1 MLRFE
6 YEKTKDP
13 EFFAENR
20 LEAHSDHRH
29 YAVLP
34 VTAFP
39 VTAFPATVL
48 PVTAFPP
55 TQEDCDDFYISL
67 NGLWKFSYAINYN
80 AAIPGFEQ
88 GDYDCRSWKDIRVPA
103 SIQMEGYDSPQ
114 YANVQYPWDG
124 REQLAP
130 NQVPERFNPVASYVK
145 YFTVPQGMKNKDIYV
160 SFQGVESSMTVWLN
174 GSYVGYSTD
183 GFTPADFLLTPYL
196 TDGENKLAVQV
207 YKWTAASWC
216 EDQDF
221 FRFSGIFREV
231 FLYAVPQVHVKDVQ
245 IRTLLNDSYTAADLI
260 VELKSVGNGSASMAL
275 LDKGRQ
281 IAQYDS
287 KLDELTSCNIAV
299 EEPKLWS
306 AEAPYLYDL
315 IITVRDDAGSIM
327 EVIPQ
332 KVGFRHFEIKNSVMH
347 LNGRRIVFKGV
358 NRHEFSAVTGRHVSK
373 EEMLLD
379 VQTMK
384 RNNIN
389 AIRTSHY
396 PNDSYLYQLCDEYGL
411 YVIDEANMES
421 HGTWDAYES
430 GQLPIEDIV
439 PGDRPEWLAPML
451 DRVNSVFQR
460 DKNHPCVLIWSCG
473 NESFGGKNIFEMSQ
487 LFRTLDSTRPVHY
500 EGVAHDRRYNDSS
513 DIESQMYTPV
523 AKIKEFLEIHRD
535 KPFICCE
542 YAHAMGNSSGAMFK
556 YTDLTDSDP
565 LYQGGFIWDY
575 IDQSLFAKTRY
586 GEDYQAY
593 GGDFDERPCD
603 YNFCGNGIVYGGE
616 RDASPKMSEVK
627 FNYQNIQVLI
637 EKDTVIVVNKNLFV
651 GTGSYS
657 CFAVLQKDGK
667 VIARKEMQ
675 TDVEPLTSK
684 TYPLPFPEIMAA
696 GDYTAAGE
704 YAVTVSFELKEDTI
718 WASRG
723 HEVAF
728 GQSVYN
734 AVQKA
739 PAIRA
744 PFEVIRGY
752 LNIGVRG
759 ENFDVLFSFIK
770 GGLVSYRYGGKELI
784 RGIPMPNFWRAPV
797 DNDQGNNMPARY
809 GQWKLASLYL
819 SHRQSDGKG
828 IFKPEFVIKEDCAE
842 IKFRYQLP
850 TVPAAECSVT
860 YSVYGDGTITTKLE
874 YNPVNG
880 LGDMPEFGV
889 MFKFDADY
897 NRIMWYGLGPDDT
910 YADRNKGAKLGIYSG
925 TAADNMAKYLVPQE
939 CGNKTGVR
947 WAKLMDRKGRGMLF
961 SGDDLYF
968 SALPFTP
975 HELENASHPY
985 ELPPVH
991 STVVRVA
998 QKQMGV
1004 AGDDSWGARTHE
1016 EYLLDISKPMV
1027 FTFSFK
1033 GI

>member
-1 MLRFE
+1 MLCFE
-6 YEKTKDP
+6 YDKTKNP

-29 YAVLP
+29 F
-34 VTAFP
+34 TAFP
-39 VTAFPATVL
+39 TA
-48 PVTAFPP
+48 
-55 TQEDCDDFYISL
+55 EDDCDDFSVSL
-67 NGLWKFSYAINYN
+67 NGLWKFSYAINYS
-80 AAIPGFEQ
+80 AAVSGFEK

-114 YANVQYPWDG
+114 YTNTQYPWDG

-130 NQVPERFNPVASYVK
+130 NQVPERFNPTASYVK
-145 YFTVPQGMKNKDIYV
+145 YFTVPQKMKNKDLYV
-160 SFQGVESSMTVWLN
+160 SFQGVESSFAVWMN
-174 GSYVGYSTD
+174 GRYVGYSTD
-183 GFTPADFLLTPYL
+183 GFTPADFFLTPYF

-221 FRFSGIFREV
+221 FRFSGIFRDV
-231 FLYAVPQVHVKDVQ
+231 FLYTVPQVHVTDVQ
-245 IRTLLNDSYTAADLI
+245 IQTLLNDSYTAADLI
-260 VELKSVGNGSASMAL
+260 VEVKSVGNGHASMAL
-275 LDKGRQ
+275 MDKGRQ

-287 KLDELTSCNIAV
+287 KLGELTRCTVTV

-306 AEAPYLYDL
+306 AETPYLYDL
-315 IITVRDDAGSIM
+315 IITVCDESGSTS

-332 KVGFRHFEIKNSVMH
+332 KVGFRRFEIKDSIMLLNS
-347 LNGRRIVFKGV
+347 RRIVFKGV
-358 NRHEFSAVTGRHVSK
+358 NRHEFSAVTGRHVSR

-396 PNDSYLYQLCDEYGL
+396 PNDSYLYHLCDEYGL

-421 HGTWDAYES
+421 HGSWDAYES
-430 GQLPIEDIV
+430 GQLPVEEVV

-473 NESFGGKNIFEMSQ
+473 NESFGGKNIYEMSQ
-487 LFRTLDSTRPVHY
+487 LFRKLDSTRPVHY
-500 EGVAHDRRYNDSS
+500 EGIAHDRRYNDSS
-513 DIESQMYTPV
+513 DIESQMYTTV
-523 AKIKEFLEIHRD
+523 VKIKEFLETNRE

-542 YAHAMGNSSGAMFK
+542 YAHAMGNSNGAMFK
-556 YTDLTDSDP
+556 YTDLTDTEP

-575 IDQSLFAKTRY
+575 IDQSLFAKNRY

-637 EKDTVIVVNKNLFV
+637 EKNTVTVVNRNLFT
-651 GTGSYS
+651 GTGSYR
-657 CFAVLQKDGK
+657 CFAVLQKDGT

-675 TDVEPLTSK
+675 TDVEPLTGKS
-684 TYPLPFPEIMAA
+684 YLLPFQKCTAA
-696 GDYTAAGE
+696 GESEESGEYGAGECGAGE

-728 GQSVYN
+728 GQRVYK
-734 AVQKA
+734 VDQKT
-739 PAIRA
+739 PAMPA
-744 PFEVIRGY
+744 MCASFEVIRGY
-752 LNIGVRG
+752 LNFGVRG
-759 ENFDVLFSFIK
+759 ENFDAMFSFIK

-797 DNDQGNNMPARY
+797 DNDQGSNMPARY

-828 IFKPEFVIKEDCAE
+828 IFKPEIVVKQDCAQ
-842 IKFRYQLP
+842 IKFCHQLP
-850 TVPAAECSVT
+850 TVPAAECSMT
-860 YSVYGDGTITTKLE
+860 YFVYGDGTITAKLA

-880 LGDMPEFGV
+880 LVDMPEFGV
-889 MFKFDADY
+889 MFQFDADY
-897 NRIMWYGLGPDDT
+897 NRIQWYGLGPDDT
-910 YADRNKGAKLGIYSG
+910 YADRFKGAKLGIYSG

-947 WAKLMDRKGRGMLF
+947 WAKLMDRKGRGILF

-968 SALPFTP
+968 SALPYTP

-991 STVVRVA
+991 STFVRVA
-998 QKQMGV
+998 QKQMGI
-1004 AGDDSWGARTHE
+1004 AGDDSWGAQTHE
-1016 EYLLDISKPMV
+1016 EYLLDISRPME

>member
-6 YEKTKDP
+6 YDKTKDP

-29 YAVLP
+29 YA
-34 VTAFP
+34 AFP
-39 VTAFPATVL
+39 DAE
-48 PVTAFPP
+48 
-55 TQEDCDDFYISL
+55 EDCDDFYLSL

-80 AAIPGFEQ
+80 AAIPGFEKSE
-88 GDYDCRSWKDIRVPA
+88 YDCRSWKDIRVPA

-114 YANVQYPWDG
+114 YVNIQYPWDG

-130 NQVPERFNPVASYVK
+130 NQVPEIFNPVASYVK
-145 YFTVPQGMKNKDIYV
+145 YFTLPQGMKDKKMYL
-160 SFQGVESSMTVWLN
+160 SLQGVESSCTVWLN

-196 TDGENKLAVQV
+196 VEGENKLAVQV
-207 YKWTAASWC
+207 YKMTAASWC

-221 FRFSGIFREV
+221 FRFSGIFRDV
-231 FLYAVPQVHVKDVQ
+231 FLYAVPQVHISDVQ
-245 IRTLLNDSYTAADLI
+245 IRTLLNDSYTSAVLA
-260 VELKSVGNGSASMAL
+260 VELKSVGNGSVSIVLM
-275 LDKGRQ
+275 DKDRQ

-287 KLDELTSCNIAV
+287 ELSELLSCNIAV
-299 EEPKLWS
+299 DGPKLWS
-306 AEAPYLYDL
+306 AEVPCLYDL
-315 IITVRDDAGSIM
+315 IITVRDEDGRIM
-327 EVIPQ
+327 EVVPQ
-332 KVGFRHFEIKNSVMH
+332 KVGFRRFEIKDSVML

-379 VQTMK
+379 IQTMK

-396 PNDSYLYQLCDEYGL
+396 PNDSYLYHLCDEYGL

-430 GQLPIEDIV
+430 GQLPIDEVV

-487 LFRTLDSTRPVHY
+487 LFRKLDSTRPVHY

-513 DIESQMYTPV
+513 DIESQMYTSV
-523 AKIKEFLEIHRD
+523 VKIKEFLETHRD

-542 YAHAMGNSSGAMFK
+542 YAHAMGNSTGAMFK
-556 YTDLTDSDP
+556 YTDLTDTDP

-575 IDQSLFAKTRY
+575 IDQSLFAKNRY

-627 FNYQNIQVLI
+627 FNYQNIQVLV
-637 EKDTVIVVNKNLFV
+637 EKDTVTVVNKNLFT
-651 GTGSYS
+651 GTGSYR

-675 TDVEPLTSK
+675 TDVEPLTQK
-684 TYPLPFPEIMAA
+684 TYPLPFPE
-696 GDYTAAGE
+696 YTAAGE
-704 YAVTVSFELKEDTI
+704 YAVTVSFELKDDTI
-718 WASRG
+718 WAPAG
-723 HEVAF
+723 HEAAF
-728 GQSVYN
+728 GQYIYKTDL
-734 AVQKA
+734 KA
-739 PAIRA
+739 PAIHA

-752 LNIGVRG
+752 LNFGVRG
-759 ENFDVLFSFIK
+759 ENFDALFSFLK

-819 SHRQSDGKG
+819 SHRHSDGKG
-828 IFKPEFVIKEDCAE
+828 MFKPEIVIKEDCAQ

-850 TVPAAECSVT
+850 TVPAAECSMT
-860 YSVYGDGTITTKLE
+860 YLVYGDGTITTKLA
-874 YNPVNG
+874 YNPVDG

-897 NRIMWYGLGPDDT
+897 NRIQWYGLGPDDT
-910 YADRNKGAKLGIYSG
+910 YADRFKGAKLGIYSG
-925 TAADNMAKYLVPQE
+925 TAAGNMAKYLVPQE

-961 SGDDLYF
+961 CGDDLYF

-975 HELENASHPY
+975 HEIESAGHPY

-991 STVVRVA
+991 STFVRVA
-998 QKQMGV
+998 QKQMGI
-1004 AGDDSWGARTHE
+1004 AGDDTWGAQTHE
-1016 EYLLDISKPMV
+1016 EFLLDISRPME
-1027 FTFSFK
+1027 FMFSFK